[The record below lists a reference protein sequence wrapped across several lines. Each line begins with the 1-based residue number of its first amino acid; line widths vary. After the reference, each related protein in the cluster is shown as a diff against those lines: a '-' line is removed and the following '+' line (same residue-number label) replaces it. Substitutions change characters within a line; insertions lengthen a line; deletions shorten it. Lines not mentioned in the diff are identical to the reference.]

1 MKCYG
6 VLYGKQAECPSC
18 RLRRHCSKA
27 GDPPLLAQNAL
38 PDELND
44 LVLAKYRR
52 PTGNRF
58 SRAEQDRRYTRAD
71 LLEVITFMAALDIRS
86 LDLITRKLENPDL
99 NLSDLAERR
108 GVTRQAMHKLVKQ
121 RLARIPELAAVLT
134 YRKHKNK
141 TVTQSTTFMEEV
153 CRIRRQTQESRLKRP
168 KLASN
173 CLRKLRSSRPSL
185 LS

>member
-58 SRAEQDRRYTRAD
+58 SRAE
-71 LLEVITFMAALDIRS
+71 
-86 LDLITRKLENPDL
+86 
-99 NLSDLAERR
+99 
-108 GVTRQAMHKLVKQ
+108 
-121 RLARIPELAAVLT
+121 
-134 YRKHKNK
+134 
-141 TVTQSTTFMEEV
+141 
-153 CRIRRQTQESRLKRP
+153 
-168 KLASN
+168 
-173 CLRKLRSSRPSL
+173 
-185 LS
+185 